1 MTKWFSGLLIFFV
14 IFNVVSAAHA
24 QWWGSESLPGNPG
37 YYTYKT
43 RFGHW
48 QYGALERNVSTPQK
62 FADRGIIRNWN
73 DGAPIAVD
81 RNLPGG
87 RFAQQGVPNLVYVPG
102 IDYFDRLGYL
112 TDIQYRDGLR
122 QYWPDNQQ
130 LLIHEWE
137 QKTYEPERLP
147 ANTDQI
153 ASTATVSQTPLS
165 VPAQA
170 PQNRVQTYV
179 VMVPDR
185 VPEKVAAEKKPTYH
199 ERVMQGHAERRA
211 AAEERYRRSAQQF
224 AEQNPSAASSRAN
237 VGTPS
242 PNELQPIPGVD
253 DPRWFRDLTP
263 PPQHLQRIAAG
274 SQMQYGAV
282 GYGMSSTTDTLP
294 VHPVA
299 EREKQLEYALAQSPE
314 ISFYS
319 AFQAKFENGVVTI
332 VGLVGSETQ
341 RQTAER
347 ILLAQPGVK
356 NVQNLLAVAE

>member
-1 MTKWFSGLLIFFV
+1 MKEWFSGFLMFFA
-14 IFNVVSAAHA
+14 IFNLVSTAKA

-48 QYGALERNVSTPQK
+48 QYGALERNMSTPQK

-87 RFAQQGVPNLVYVPG
+87 RFAQQGVPNLVYVPR
-102 IDYFDRLGYL
+102 IDYFDKFGYL

-122 QYWPDNQQ
+122 QYWPDNQR
-130 LLIHEWE
+130 LLLHEWE
-137 QKTYEPERLP
+137 EKTYEPERLS
-147 ANTDQI
+147 ANADQVVP
-153 ASTATVSQTPLS
+153 TATASQTSNS

-170 PQNRVQTYV
+170 PRDPVQTYV
-179 VMVPDR
+179 IQQIPVQ
-185 VPEKVAAEKKPTYH
+185 VAAKPAEKKLTYH
-199 ERVMQGHAERRA
+199 ERVMQGQAEFRA
-211 AAEERYRRSAQQF
+211 AQEERYRRHAQQ
-224 AEQNPSAASSRAN
+224 RAN
-237 VGTPS
+237 QPVANPGTNAETHS
-242 PNELQPIPGVD
+242 PYELQPIPGFD

-263 PPQHLQRIAAG
+263 SPRPLPRTAAG
-274 SQMQYGAV
+274 SQMDF
-282 GYGMSSTTDTLP
+282 GMSSTTYFIP
-294 VHPVA
+294 VNPVA
-299 EREKQLEYALAQSPE
+299 EREKQLEFALAQSPE

-319 AFQAKFENGVVTI
+319 SFQAKIENDTVT
-332 VGLVGSETQ
+332 VTGLVGSEKQ

-356 NVQNLLAVAE
+356 KVQNLMIVAE